1 MYVTAAV
8 LAAAEAALG
17 TPRELYMR
25 YRISPEESRM
35 VRASQKHG
43 RAHDVTTIIQAGDE
57 LAIIA
62 KHSYPPG
69 LFRIPGGGLEP
80 GEALVAGGIRE
91 ALEETGLPYTPRHY
105 LLRVF
110 ATFETEDTPIAWTT
124 HVVWGT
130 ASRVP
135 MQPRDLK
142 EIREAR
148 WGSWPELVGPIAQAL
163 LATGR
168 PLFAYR
174 VALHQEA
181 WHAHRALQHCSD
193 SL

>member
-17 TPRELYMR
+17 APRELHMR

-43 RAHDVTTIIQAGDE
+43 RAHDVTTIIQAGDD
-57 LAIIA
+57 LALIA

-80 GEALVAGGIRE
+80 GEALVAGAVRE
-91 ALEETGLPYTPRHY
+91 ALEETGLPYTPQRY

-110 ATFETEDTPIAWTT
+110 ASFETDDTPIAWTT
-124 HVVWGT
+124 HVIWGT
-130 ASRVP
+130 APRQP
-135 MQPRDLK
+135 LQPRDLR
-142 EIREAR
+142 EIREAC
-148 WGSWPELVGPIAQAL
+148 WGSWQELLGPIAQGL
-163 LATGR
+163 LGTGR

-174 VALHQEA
+174 VALHRAAWEA
-181 WHAHRALQHCSD
+181 HTALAE
-193 SL
+193 LP

>member
-1 MYVTAAV
+1 
-8 LAAAEAALG
+8 
-17 TPRELYMR
+17 
-25 YRISPEESRM
+25 M

-57 LAIIA
+57 LALIA
-62 KHSYPPG
+62 KHSYPLG

-80 GEALVAGGIRE
+80 GEALVAGAVRE
-91 ALEETGLPYTPRHY
+91 ALEETGLPYTPRQY

-110 ATFETEDTPIAWTT
+110 ATFETEDDPIAWTT

-130 ASRVP
+130 APRIP
-135 MQPRDLK
+135 MQPRDLR

-148 WGSWPELVGPIAQAL
+148 WGTWPELVGPIAQAL

-174 VALHQEA
+174 VALHQAAWQAYEA
-181 WHAHRALQHCSD
+181 LAELP
-193 SL
+193 